1 MAIDNLQR
9 TGLPVTVTE
18 AAAALRAGET
28 TNVELTSAMIARADA
43 LDPVTGTYVTRF
55 DDYAMARAQRADE
68 DFADGIDKGPY
79 QGIPI
84 GIKDILAMAEG
95 PTTANSLILDR
106 AWGAGKDAPVVARLK
121 AAGAVIT
128 GKLTTS
134 EFAIGSP
141 DSTKPFASPKNP
153 WSLDRSPGG
162 SSAGTGNGIAAG
174 LVMAG
179 IGTDTGGS
187 IRMPAAWNGVSGL
200 MPTFGR
206 VPKSG
211 CVPLGYSLDHI
222 GPLARSAR
230 DCAAML
236 SVIAGHHPSDESCVD
251 RAVDDYVG
259 VLTGDLHG
267 MRIGIE
273 LTNHFPE
280 QSDPALRGC
289 FDAAIATLADL
300 GADIVEVTLPLYDE
314 VTTALWVMMA
324 AEALAYHHNDLT
336 TKWEDYYAL
345 SRANISRGALSSGP
359 DYVQAARVRRVA
371 QEMLAKTFESVD
383 LVATPTS
390 AIGALSHEAML
401 ERRLGTFYKT
411 VFTGY
416 LDAVGNPALVVPMGF
431 TDDGLPLSLQLGAL
445 PFDEGAALKAG
456 DAYQTRTD
464 WHLLLPVMLTETMAA
479 SS

>member
-9 TGLPVTVTE
+9 TDLPLTVTE
-18 AAAALRAGET
+18 AATALRAGEIT
-28 TNVELTSAMIARADA
+28 SVAITSAMIARADA
-43 LDPVTGTYVTRF
+43 LDPMTGTYVTRF
-55 DDYAMARAQRADE
+55 DDYATAQAEQADE
-68 DFADGIDKGPY
+68 DFANGIDKGPY

-84 GIKDILAMAEG
+84 GVKDILAMAEG

-106 AWGAGKDAPVVARLK
+106 AWGAGKDGPVVARLK

-141 DSTKPFASPKNP
+141 DSSKPFAIPRNP
-153 WSLDRSPGG
+153 WNLDRSPGG
-162 SSAGTGNGIAAG
+162 SSAGTGNGIASG
-174 LVMAG
+174 LVLAG

-187 IRMPAAWNGVSGL
+187 IRIPAAWNGVTGL

-236 SVIAGHHPSDESCVD
+236 EVIAGYHPSDESCAERPVD
-251 RAVDDYVG
+251 FYVG
-259 VLTGDLHG
+259 ALTGDLSG

-273 LTNHFPE
+273 LTNHFPAE
-280 QSDPALRGC
+280 SDPALRRC
-289 FDAAIATLADL
+289 FEAAVATLADL

-345 SRANISRGALSSGP
+345 SRANISRGALSSGS

-371 QEMLAKTFESVD
+371 QEMLAHTFENVD

-401 ERRLGTFYKT
+401 ERRLGTFFKT

-416 LDAVGNPALVVPMGF
+416 WDAVGNPALALPMGF
-431 TDDGLPLSLQLGAL
+431 TDDGLPLSLQLGAR
-445 PFDEGAALKAG
+445 PFQEAAALKAG

-464 WHLLLPVMLTETMAA
+464 WHLRLPGLLTEATGTA
-479 SS
+479 S